1 MRFHYPLSL
10 LLMLCCCGSFLL
22 AQEELPNSSK
32 DITKLSFVRPEG
44 PTLNDLSNYG
54 KINRT
59 EGTPYLHDAYSP
71 GRIRFEGQPNFSEM
85 LDVLLDLEKNQ
96 LYVKLSTGFI
106 GEFPL
111 ERLDAVQVFGPQDTL
126 VFEALDIRA
135 LFGEGDYGSRFYRIL
150 HRGDRYL
157 VLHQPI
163 KYLRKEDYVENL
175 GMVRRP
181 DKYMERNQY
190 WVFDG
195 ASIYEIKSNLRQI
208 SKVFP
213 RKAASMKRLV
223 NTHDLDLNQ
232 QDDLGRLFLL
242 LEEEQ

>member
-1 MRFHYPLSL
+1 MRFKQTFL
-10 LLMLCCCGSFLL
+10 LVLLFSACASFLL
-22 AQEELPNSSK
+22 AQETLPNASK

-59 EGTPYLHDAYSP
+59 EGTPYLYDAYTP
-71 GRIRFEGQPNFSEM
+71 GRIRFEGQPNFSEA

-96 LYVKLSTGFI
+96 LFVKLSTGFI

-111 ERLDAVQVFGPQDTL
+111 DRLDAVMVYGPQDTL
-126 VFEALDIRA
+126 TFEALNMRE
-135 LFGEGDYGSRFYRIL
+135 LFGEGDYGRRFYRVL

-175 GMVRRP
+175 GMIRRP

-190 WVFDG
+190 WVYDG

-213 RKAASMKRLV
+213 RKAAAMKRLV
-223 NTHDLDLNQ
+223 NANDLDLNNQ
-232 QDDLGRLFLL
+232 NDMGRLFML
-242 LEEEQ
+242 LEAEE